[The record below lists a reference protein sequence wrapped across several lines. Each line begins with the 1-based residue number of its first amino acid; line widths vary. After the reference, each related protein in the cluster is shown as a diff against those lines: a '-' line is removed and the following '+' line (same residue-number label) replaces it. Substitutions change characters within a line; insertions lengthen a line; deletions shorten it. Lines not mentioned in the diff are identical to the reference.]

1 MFGSVSRDER
11 SSLFCTSVIETENIS
26 SRQISVDIL
35 AEMNH
40 DDLKQIGVVA
50 YGHRHKLIKGVEKLV
65 SGNGEST

>member
-1 MFGSVSRDER
+1 MFGSFSRDKR
-11 SSLFCTSVIETENIS
+11 SSLFCTSIIDNENFFFL
-26 SRQISVDIL
+26 QISVDIL